1 MRNFKKEDLIFYL
14 YLVYTEMMPRE
25 KITENKKAEL
35 VAKLRYSSKK
45 QLIDLWNQVIDCGIK
60 WDFDNGD
67 WTVIKK
73 PEP

>member
-1 MRNFKKEDLIFYL
+1 MRNFKKEGLILFLHIIYM
-14 YLVYTEMMPRE
+14 EMMPAREVTEE
-25 KITENKKAEL
+25 KIEML

-67 WTVIKK
+67 WTVIKN
-73 PEP
+73 PEA

>member
-1 MRNFKKEDLIFYL
+1 
-14 YLVYTEMMPRE
+14 MMPAREVTEE
-25 KITENKKAEL
+25 KIEML
-35 VAKLRYSSKK
+35 VVKMRKSSKK

-73 PEP
+73 PEA